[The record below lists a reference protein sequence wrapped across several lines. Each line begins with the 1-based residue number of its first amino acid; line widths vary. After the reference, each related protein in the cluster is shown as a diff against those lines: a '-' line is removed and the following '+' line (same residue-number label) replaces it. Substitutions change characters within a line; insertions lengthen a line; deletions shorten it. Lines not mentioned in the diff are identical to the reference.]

1 MAPFTAFSNS
11 IIARRDL
18 MPNTTITAPT
28 APAALGPY
36 SQAVVAGEW
45 VFTAGQIGLSGDGT
59 LKETIEAQT
68 LQALQNLTAVLAVA
82 GGGWRDVVKTTVYL
96 TDLADFEAFNAVYAE
111 VVEAPLPARSTVQVS
126 RLPKDALVEIDA
138 IARLSR

>member
-1 MAPFTAFSNS
+1 MS
-11 IIARRDL
+11 
-18 MPNTTITAPT
+18 NTTVTAST

-36 SQAVVAGEW
+36 SQAVVAGDW
-45 VFTAGQIGLSGDGT
+45 VFTAGQIGLDASDGT
-59 LKETIEAQT
+59 LKETIEGQT
-68 LQALQNLTAVLAVA
+68 LQVLENLTAVLAAA

-111 VVEAPLPARSTVQVS
+111 VVREPLPARSTVQVS

-138 IARLSR
+138 VAHLSR

>member
-1 MAPFTAFSNS
+1 
-11 IIARRDL
+11 

-45 VFTAGQIGLSGDGT
+45 VFTAGQIGLTSDGT

-68 LQALQNLTAVLAVA
+68 LQALQNLAAVLAAA

-111 VVEAPLPARSTVQVS
+111 VVEEPLPARSTVQVS

-138 IARLSR
+138 IARLKR

>member
-1 MAPFTAFSNS
+1 
-11 IIARRDL
+11 

-36 SQAVVAGEW
+36 SQAVVAG
-45 VFTAGQIGLSGDGT
+45 
-59 LKETIEAQT
+59 AQT
-68 LQALQNLTAVLAVA
+68 LQALQNLAAVLTAA

-111 VVEAPLPARSTVQVS
+111 VVEEPLPARSTLQVS

-138 IARLSR
+138 IARLSQ